1 MTDAHCV
8 LQVTSNLIACPSE
21 QEHRELVFTQTQGD
35 VVSLVVSLPGPG
47 YYKLQIYALL
57 SSDDSK
63 TLPNVYNYLIHSKVP
78 QGCQGSPG
86 SQAPAPFPK
95 QYAQWKEGCY
105 LHEPLC
111 LSGHHNPDCV
121 TFRVHIP
128 GAKAV
133 ALTVDTEWFHLTQGA
148 DGLWQGQ
155 VKGLARFKGKAQK
168 ASLNANYGPDETKF
182 SSLLEY
188 DL

>member
-1 MTDAHCV
+1 MYRNYPRL

-21 QEHRELVFTQTQGD
+21 QEYKELVFTQTQGD
-35 VVSLVVSLPGPG
+35 VVTLIVQLPAAG
-47 YYKLQIYALL
+47 YFKLQIYALL

-63 TLPNVYNYLIHSKVP
+63 TLPNVYNYLIHCTTGPS
-78 QGCQGSPG
+78 G
-86 SQAPAPFPK
+86 APPPFPK

-105 LHEPLC
+105 LHEPLN
-111 LSGHHNPDCV
+111 LSTLNNLDTV
-121 TFRVHIP
+121 NFKVHIP

-133 ALTVDTEWFHLTQGA
+133 ALTVDKEWFHLTQGA

-155 VKGLARFKGKAQK
+155 VKGLGRFKGKAQK